1 MFFLSFLPNL
11 QPRNNEVME
20 IKGEK
25 SFLKRL
31 PSWVLAVITLIIVT
45 IVLFGVGEGV
55 GNIFK
60 INEKVADAIPYII
73 FDVLIAVGCFYIV
86 KWNPKSIWYVPII
99 CNVIGIIAAIVEPSF
114 WKSSLWIL
122 ICGGW
127 VLSIITSII
136 GARVGKKSVQ

>member
-1 MFFLSFLPNL
+1 LFFLSFLPNL